1 MARVLARL
9 VANQA
14 CIALS
19 VKVLCRCDLAAGKR
33 DAKMAKSHDLLVASL
48 RIVLHLSQ
56 TRSESLDSNNHFGTA
71 RIAVGSQFYILMT
84 IVEVVRG

>member
-19 VKVLCRCDLAAGKR
+19 VKVLCRSDLAAGKR
-33 DAKMAKSHDLLVASL
+33 AAKMAKSHDLLVASL

-56 TRSESLDSNNHFGTA
+56 TRSESV
-71 RIAVGSQFYILMT
+71 VG
-84 IVEVVRG
+84 VEKLPFPLKEAELGG